1 MRCLHAPTRQLDRE
15 FDRTAKTFTRKSDFV
30 AQSDAIKKNLVPM
43 KLTHI
48 ANVSHDRHTEL
59 RAE

>member
-1 MRCLHAPTRQLDRE
+1 LTGNS
-15 FDRTAKTFTRKSDFV
+15 TAKTFTRKSDFV
-30 AQSDAIKKNLVPM
+30 AQSDAIKKNLVLM
-43 KLTHI
+43 KLRHI